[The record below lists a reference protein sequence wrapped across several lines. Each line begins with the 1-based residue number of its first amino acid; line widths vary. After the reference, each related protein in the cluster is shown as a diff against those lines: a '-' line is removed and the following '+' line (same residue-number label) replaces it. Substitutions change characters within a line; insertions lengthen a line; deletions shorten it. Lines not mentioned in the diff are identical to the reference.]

1 MVTGITRYG
10 DSTTYYD
17 FTQSG
22 VYLDKHSSNFG
33 NKREMTRTI
42 PYMDGN
48 FRELGVNKSP
58 NEAGNLQITGHLWA
72 NTREAMELKRRAL
85 EAVIGYGL
93 KKLYFQPSD
102 PELPELYTW
111 AEAQVRMPRNLA
123 EHSDLKQPFT
133 LTFLCPDPY
142 WYRESNTEFAVLGL
156 NFFMGVSLLG
166 GDVGGGFNVT
176 ASGVLTEATATNGGN
191 APTVGRISIRC
202 NSTQTCENPIVQ
214 RIRNGQVYDY
224 VSYEGILGNG
234 DELVIDSRGH
244 SVKLNGANAYDENFD
259 FKHPRFIQLQPGANT
274 IRVLFANASDAA
286 RVSIT
291 FEDAYFGS

>member
-1 MVTGITRYG
+1 MATGITRYG

-17 FTQSG
+17 FTQAG
-22 VYLDKHSSNFG
+22 VYLAKHSSNMG

-72 NTREAMELKRRAL
+72 TERADMEAKRRAL
-85 EAVIGYGL
+85 EAIIGYGL

-102 PELPELYTW
+102 PELEPVYTW
-111 AEAQVRMPRNLA
+111 AEAQVRMPRDLEN
-123 EHSDLKQPFT
+123 HSDLKQPFT

-142 WYRESNTEFAVLGL
+142 WYIENNAEFAVLGL
-156 NFFMGVSLLG
+156 NFYMGVSLLG
-166 GDVGGGFNVT
+166 GDTGGGFSVT
-176 ASGVLTEATATNGGN
+176 ATGVSTDAVASNAGN

-202 NSTQTCENPIVQ
+202 SSSQTCQNPIIQ

-224 VSYEGILGNG
+224 VSYIGTLGNN

-244 SVKLNGANAYDENFD
+244 SVKLNGVNTYSTNFD
-259 FKHPRFIQLQPGANT
+259 FKHPRFIQLQPGNNT
-274 IRVLFANASDAA
+274 IRVLFENPSDAA
-286 RVSIT
+286 RVTIS
-291 FEDAYFGS
+291 FDAAYYGS